1 MKWLLE
7 SNDVPTGTILSTGT
21 GIIQPLG
28 TGLEPGDIVTI
39 TCPELGELIN
49 PVAIV

>member
-7 SNDVPTGTILSTGT
+7 SNGVPTGTILSTGT

-28 TGLEPGDIVTI
+28 TGLEAGDIVTI
-39 TCPELGELIN
+39 TCPELGELVN